1 VPRRRP
7 GALLPLESEILAAC
21 VAAGDGGIHG
31 FAIAKVIAEAGDD
44 RPLTAT
50 GTLYR
55 ALHRLSEAGLVESW
69 WEAPGDATVEGRPPR
84 RCYRVTG
91 AGVAALAS
99 SRPADAPVATRQTI
113 VPEVA
118 P

>member
-7 GALLPLESEILAAC
+7 GTLLPLEIEILAAC

-55 ALHRLSEAGLVESW
+55 ALHRLGETGLVESW
-69 WEAPGDATVEGRPPR
+69 WETPGDAAAEGRPQR
-84 RCYRVTG
+84 RCYRVTA
-91 AGVAALAS
+91 AGVTALAS
-99 SRPADAPVATRQTI
+99 SRPADAPVATHQNI